1 MSDSNFQ
8 IAHQQFKFKLKA
20 VDVDWMADCLSDDG
34 TFLFR
39 WTSRLILWTHNLPFF
54 LFLFLCHLTEIDIP
68 ADIDIP
74 QDDADVDAGEAEAAR
89 KEEQKW
95 TDLDLDVFRT

>member
-1 MSDSNFQ
+1 MNVSSHSLNS
-8 IAHQQFKFKLKA
+8 QFAL
-20 VDVDWMADCLSDDG
+20 
-34 TFLFR
+34 LFI
-39 WTSRLILWTHNLPFF
+39 SI
-54 LFLFLCHLTEIDIP
+54 CHLTEIDIP

>member
-1 MSDSNFQ
+1 MSIGWQ
-8 IAHQQFKFKLKA
+8 IVFPTTVRFYSDGRLVSFFELTICPSFYFY
-20 VDVDWMADCLSDDG
+20 VD
-34 TFLFR
+34 
-39 WTSRLILWTHNLPFF
+39 
-54 LFLFLCHLTEIDIP
+54 LTEIDIP

>member
-34 TFLFR
+34 TLLFR
-39 WTSRLILWTHNLPFF
+39 WASRLILWTHNLPF
-54 LFLFLCHLTEIDIP
+54 FLFLCHLTEIDIP